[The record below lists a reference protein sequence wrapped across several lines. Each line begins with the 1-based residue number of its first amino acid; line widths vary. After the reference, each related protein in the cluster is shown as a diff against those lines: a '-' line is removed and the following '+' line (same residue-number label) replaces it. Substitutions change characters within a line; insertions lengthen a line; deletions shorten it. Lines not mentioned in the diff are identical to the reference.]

1 MYRHWPDSSRSS
13 TPSCWKMSIP
23 FPPKST
29 STKAFRGSRC
39 NAFRMDLLFFVFHF
53 QGNKNFLFHKN
64 GHSDSLLK
72 FFFTFYNLLHVQSN
86 GFGANTSLLG
96 VAFLSWDDGI
106 LSQRQGWPAS
116 PFLWPAEGFPNVKG
130 CGPCKRA
137 TEVFLLFEV
146 HRPHP
151 LTVGKSSAGHF
162 RLVEQYFGHPWTSVN
177 SKPKVAHSKYFSP
190 PLVDLD
196 GSNNG

>member
-137 TEVFLLFEV
+137 TEVFFFKIKKKLKGTRTNNKTIFFNFEKKLP
-146 HRPHP
+146 RATFGAILWLP
-151 LTVGKSSAGHF
+151 LT
-162 RLVEQYFGHPWTSVN
+162 
-177 SKPKVAHSKYFSP
+177 
-190 PLVDLD
+190 
-196 GSNNG
+196 